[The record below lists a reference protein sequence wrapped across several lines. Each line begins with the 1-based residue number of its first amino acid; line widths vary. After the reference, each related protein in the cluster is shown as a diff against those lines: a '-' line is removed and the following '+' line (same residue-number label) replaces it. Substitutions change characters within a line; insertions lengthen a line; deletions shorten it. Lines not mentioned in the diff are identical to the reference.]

1 MAAEPTAETVAAPE
15 SHNAAAEP
23 KSTFDLTG
31 AVEAVLLSAGRPV
44 PASKLAEALGL
55 CPPQDDES
63 DEPRKLD
70 KAVHAKLLAAVETL
84 NEAYRTT
91 GRAFRIEAVSG
102 GYRYMTLAA
111 YAAPVAA
118 FHRAKSAG
126 KLSRA
131 SIETLAII
139 AYKQPIT
146 RAELEAIRGV
156 ACGEVL
162 KTLIDRRLVTIK
174 GRAEELGRP
183 MLYGTT
189 RQFLDAFGLPSLA
202 DLPTLAELKP
212 PAAG

>member
-111 YAAPVAA
+111 YARP
-118 FHRAKSAG
+118 SPPSIG
-126 KLSRA
+126 PSPRA
-131 SIETLAII
+131 SSRGHRSRPSRSSLTSNRSQGPNW
-139 AYKQPIT
+139 KQ
-146 RAELEAIRGV
+146 
-156 ACGEVL
+156 
-162 KTLIDRRLVTIK
+162 
-174 GRAEELGRP
+174 
-183 MLYGTT
+183 
-189 RQFLDAFGLPSLA
+189 S
-202 DLPTLAELKP
+202 
-212 PAAG
+212 AA